1 MAVGGAASDGGTDD
15 EEEEVAEIRLIRAL
29 PPSVMGLHF
38 ILSMRRAMGGLI
50 YGLKDHSGCCTKNR
64 LEMGQNGV
72 RETRRGLLELPK

>member
-50 YGLKDHSGCCTKNR
+50 YVRIPKNWYSYHPQLCTDS
-64 LEMGQNGV
+64 
-72 RETRRGLLELPK
+72 